1 MSDTKAAR
9 NTDSAYTPQGDG
21 IGSKDE
27 VFSRVAPGIA
37 NSGNLAHKWDV
48 SGNHSNGIEPPTGLK
63 GD

>member
-1 MSDTKAAR
+1 MGPAKS
-9 NTDSAYTPQGDG
+9 TDEAYDPQGDG